1 MKLSVKPLKKNKTES
16 GRSKED
22 KPHRDVCNRACIFYI
37 FFLQNTNTT
46 TCLSEG
52 TAVHDL

>member
-37 FFLQNTNTT
+37 FFSAKYKYYHM
-46 TCLSEG
+46 SE
-52 TAVHDL
+52 